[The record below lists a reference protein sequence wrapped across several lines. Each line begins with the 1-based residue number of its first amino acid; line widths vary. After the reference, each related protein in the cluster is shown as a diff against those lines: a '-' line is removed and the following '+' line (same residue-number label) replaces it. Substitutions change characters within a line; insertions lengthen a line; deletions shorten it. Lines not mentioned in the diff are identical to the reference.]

1 MYNNNNNI
9 MIIIIMME
17 VSTAPYLSKK
27 VTVEGVYKAIQNNN
41 DNMTQD
47 YTRIQGY
54 LFASDIKKKQQQK
67 RKRTVHNSCNSS

>member
-1 MYNNNNNI
+1 MYNNNNI
-9 MIIIIMME
+9 IIIIIIMME

-54 LFASDIKKKQQQK
+54 SFASDIKKKQQQK